1 MIAKTWSVTFFIG
14 RRCNLFLF
22 FVTFIKR
29 AICPLQ
35 LCFVTLEE
43 YSRVQ
48 IQGEENLK
56 RVEVGGELVAV
67 LEKRAVDAKR
77 EGYFIVQVRMGVYVG
92 EGGNGR

>member
-1 MIAKTWSVTFFIG
+1 M
-14 RRCNLFLF
+14 
-22 FVTFIKR
+22 
-29 AICPLQ
+29 
-35 LCFVTLEE
+35 
-43 YSRVQ
+43 Q

-92 EGGNGR
+92 EGIMADRHSKSLRVYVFCVRLRGF

>member
-1 MIAKTWSVTFFIG
+1 M
-14 RRCNLFLF
+14 
-22 FVTFIKR
+22 
-29 AICPLQ
+29 
-35 LCFVTLEE
+35 TLEE

-77 EGYFIVQVRMGVYVG
+77 EGYFIVQVRMWVCGCVEGVMSDHSESMYHFSIATGSVVVSTLIIII
-92 EGGNGR
+92 

>member
-1 MIAKTWSVTFFIG
+1 M
-14 RRCNLFLF
+14 
-22 FVTFIKR
+22 
-29 AICPLQ
+29 
-35 LCFVTLEE
+35 
-43 YSRVQ
+43 Q

-92 EGGNGR
+92 EGDNGR